1 MNTINFTSK
10 VYITTTESL
19 KELLHSCK
27 QCSKI
32 TNIITRDMLTGLK
45 IKKSIDNK
53 STIIINT
60 LTATEEKEIGHWVTM
75 CIDWK
80 SREAILVNSL
90 KQIDNS
96 LTKTVKKFCK
106 VNHLNFHI
114 INLGSQQK
122 LSNNCGYHC
131 KFVIHTFHLH
141 GIKRLFKIRRIFD
154 KFSAKTIENFV
165 KKNLI

>member
-19 KELLHSCK
+19 KKLLNSCGK
-27 QCSKI
+27 CSKI
-32 TNIITRDMLTGLK
+32 TNIITRDMLTGLE
-45 IKKSIDNK
+45 IKQNIDNK

-60 LTATEEKEIGHWVTM
+60 LTSTEEKEIGHWVTI
-75 CIDWK
+75 CIDWR

-90 KQIDNS
+90 KQIDNA

-106 VNHLNFHI
+106 VNHLNFHT

-141 GIKRLFKIRRIFD
+141 GIK
-154 KFSAKTIENFV
+154 
-165 KKNLI
+165 